1 MSHRNTP
8 NADLDPFAIIQG
20 HNGEEQFF
28 TLLRSSLVQDRRS
41 KRQMRE
47 FLGQDQFGNVYLVY
61 RAVLQD
67 GEEYDVA
74 PNRDGWANRPTLL
87 LTYGGFT
94 DALIDDFRSQAFHV
108 FEETAKSIDASR
120 ALADQIGYKGDL
132 SKLAIPTNLES
143 N

>member
-1 MSHRNTP
+1 MKDNTP
-8 NADLDPFAIIQG
+8 SANLDPFAIIQG
-20 HNGEEQFF
+20 HNGENQFF
-28 TLLRSSLVQDRRS
+28 TLLRSSVVQDRRS

-47 FLGQDQFGNVYLVY
+47 FLGVDQFGNHYLVY
-61 RAVLQD
+61 RTRLQD

-74 PNRDGWANRPTLL
+74 PNNDGWADRPTLL

-108 FEETAKSIDASR
+108 FEETAKAIDASR
-120 ALADQIGYKGDL
+120 ALADQLGYKGDMD
-132 SKLAIPTNLES
+132 KLVIPSNLES